1 MGMFEMINGI
11 DNSIMYSEVYS
22 ILKAMNENDVKY
34 DWLYGEVGSVIGTHV
49 GPGAAAVA
57 YFVK

>member
-1 MGMFEMINGI
+1 MMLTFTENEENMHMLEM
-11 DNSIMYSEVYS
+11 Y
-22 ILKAMNENDVKY
+22 MNENGVKY

-57 YFVK
+57 YFIK